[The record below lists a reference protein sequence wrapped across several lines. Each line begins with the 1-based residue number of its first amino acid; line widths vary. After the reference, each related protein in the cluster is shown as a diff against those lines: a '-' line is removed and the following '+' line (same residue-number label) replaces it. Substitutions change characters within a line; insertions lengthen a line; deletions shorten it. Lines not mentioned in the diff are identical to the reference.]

1 MRAEG
6 PPSQG
11 ANGWSMPTRS
21 RLDEAQELERRGDHR
36 GAAAVLR
43 EHLASQPD
51 DVEAWYLLAEL
62 GIDSFRPDDS
72 LAACRSGSQLA
83 PGDPRFP
90 MVEADAWLHR
100 VTLRLASPEEALP
113 RAREALARCGSRE
126 PEVLVVEAGLR
137 LLEGDRAEARRLFEA
152 SLEGDTPLEVDVLE
166 VELNLVL
173 LDLLEGRR
181 QEARRRAER
190 LWHLLEEW
198 DEEHFYRF
206 IPFHE
211 YLALAWS
218 HEFGEEP
225 PTRVVLPEEVLD
237 EGFRD
242 MEGYR
247 RIRLGLR
254 GVREAATPDARRA
267 AAAELLDFLESPDRR
282 LCVMFSTVKGPYLV
296 RALREIAL

>member
-1 MRAEG
+1 
-6 PPSQG
+6 
-11 ANGWSMPTRS
+11 MPTRS
-21 RLDEAQELERRGDHR
+21 RLDEASELERRGDHR
-36 GAAAVLR
+36 GAAAALR
-43 EHLASQPD
+43 EHLAAHPD
-51 DVEAWYLLAEL
+51 DVEAWYQLAEL

-72 LAACRSGSQLA
+72 LAACRTGSELA
-83 PGDPRFP
+83 PDDPRFP

-100 VTLRLASPEEALP
+100 VTLRLEESHEALP
-113 RAREALARCGSRE
+113 KARRALQRCNPE
-126 PEVLVVEAGLR
+126 DPEVRVVMAGLH
-137 LLEGDRAEARRLFEA
+137 LLEGDRAQARRLFEL
-152 SLEGDTPLEVDVLE
+152 SLQADTPLEVDVLE

-173 LDLLEGRR
+173 LDLLDGRR
-181 QEARRRAER
+181 AAARERGER
-190 LWHLLEEW
+190 LWRLLDEW

-211 YLALAWS
+211 YLALAWR

-225 PTRVVLPEEVLD
+225 PTRLVLPEEVLD

-254 GVREAATPDARRA
+254 AVRLAPDPEARREAAR
-267 AAAELLDFLESPDRR
+267 ELLDFLESPDRR

-296 RALREIAL
+296 RALREIAR